1 MHTPAPL
8 VWFHVPGESRLAAA
22 EELARR
28 LADDMPEVTSLATV
42 ATLPA
47 NRQQGPITYVSAP
60 PDTRGDALAFLAD
73 WTPTAVVWF
82 GANLKPRTLAEVEA
96 QRLPSFMVDAR
107 ASDLNL
113 SRLPHRRV
121 RERSALRS
129 FSRILTVDEFASDT
143 LKALGV
149 GSWKLEVL
157 GPVTSGSVPLPHNE
171 AERSFMAEDL
181 ATRPVWYAAD
191 LPMGELAVA
200 LDAHKSLLRRAH
212 KFLLVISPSDLAA
225 ADAIADAVTEA
236 GFRAVRRSQTDEVD
250 PEDQV
255 LIADLEGEHGLWYR
269 LAPLTYMGGT
279 LSGSPNRNPFEPA
292 ALGSAILHGP
302 RIRHHAPNF
311 ARLRA
316 AGGSREVNG
325 PGELGPALSALSTPD
340 QSARLAHA
348 AWDVSSSGAEVTDR
362 ILALLTRALVDA

>member
-1 MHTPAPL
+1 MPAPAPL

-28 LADDMPEVTSLATV
+28 LADDLPDVTSLATV

-47 NRQQGPITYVSAP
+47 DRQQGPITYISPP

-82 GANLKPRTLAEVEA
+82 GAQLRLRTLAEVEA
-96 QRLPSFMVDAR
+96 QRLPAFMVDAR

-121 RERSALRS
+121 REKAALRS
-129 FSRILTVDEFASDT
+129 FSRILTVDESASDA

-149 GSWKLEVL
+149 GSWKLEVS
-157 GPVTSGSVPLPHNE
+157 GPVVAGSMALPHNE
-171 AERSFMAEDL
+171 AERSFMAETL
-181 ATRPVWYAAD
+181 ATRPVWYAAG
-191 LPMGELAVA
+191 LPSGELTVA
-200 LDAHKSLLRRAH
+200 LDAHRALLRRAH
-212 KFLLVISPSDLAA
+212 RFLLVISPSDLAD
-225 ADAIADAVTEA
+225 ADAMASAVAEA
-236 GFRAVRRSQTDEVD
+236 GFRVVRRSEADEVD

-255 LIADLEGEHGLWYR
+255 LIADLKGEDGLWYR
-269 LAPLTYMGGT
+269 LAPLTFLGGT
-279 LSGSPNRNPFEPA
+279 FSGSPNRNPFEPA

-325 PGELGPALSALSTPD
+325 PGELGPALSTLSSPD
-340 QSARLAHA
+340 QGARLAHA
-348 AWDVSSSGAEVTDR
+348 AWDVSSSGAQVTDR
-362 ILALLTRALVDA
+362 ILALLTRALGEG